1 MSLLAFKL
9 DFQHVSSLLFCLSPL
24 FFFFCFYITA
34 QVMWESHTIFFEK
47 AASLF
52 REYGNQYLF
61 GFLPAIF
68 HCLVFAIYQPQH
80 TAGKIFHFDVN
91 WVAKKPTPK
100 QLRNDFCSGFSIT
113 CEIVSNCLE
122 LDWYLYFVRLVTS
135 SRTPCRCFNTCIY
148 FHQLR

>member
-1 MSLLAFKL
+1 MR
-9 DFQHVSSLLFCLSPL
+9 
-24 FFFFCFYITA
+24 
-34 QVMWESHTIFFEK
+34 ESYHFFEK

-91 WVAKKPTPK
+91 WVAKKPTAK
-100 QLRNDFCSGFSIT
+100 QLRNDFAARGFLT
-113 CEIVSNCLE
+113 CEIVSNC
-122 LDWYLYFVRLVTS
+122 
-135 SRTPCRCFNTCIY
+135 
-148 FHQLR
+148 